1 MTSWDGILG
10 ERGRSQLGRQ
20 EARGFGCQ
28 GTWDL
33 CVMCVGWSKS
43 LLLPRP
49 PCPHLFSA
57 RKHTG
62 WEWGSPRC
70 RGSSKG
76 AILPSFK
83 RPCLLG
89 THCPFLLLHVPT
101 SQLKP

>member
-49 PCPHLFSA
+49 PCPHLFFGVA
-57 RKHTG
+57 GLHG
-62 WEWGSPRC
+62 LHC
-70 RGSSKG
+70 
-76 AILPSFK
+76 PSFS
-83 RPCLLG
+83 G
-89 THCPFLLLHVPT
+89 TGDFPSLSHHPPT
-101 SQLKP
+101 SSTWQV